1 MKKERQQTKE
11 KLTSL
16 LIWLIETLHA
26 TQILEKEGQ
35 KGIPSKVFKA
45 KAKRCKVNLALQSHL
60 RTVGIIE
67 NHRVVL
73 RSGRSEYRIRL
84 TESIVKSIGD
94 LPKIKHATIDINVKK
109 FLKPSSLR
117 VLCLELSTKTIRSYN
132 ETHKRNE
139 EKRRGVGTNKSLEP
153 QVPRAVA
160 NPKKSKTYETN
171 EALVDTALRRAKLGG
186 HLLVAKSLADLY
198 YGGHFTLLSFTTH
211 VKFGF
216 GTITDREEIDEMSDY
231 DSISDAIENAIQQ
244 HFARQLN
251 QSSALGNAIAK
262 SVLELP
268 TKHYTIS

>member
-26 TQILEKEGQ
+26 TQILEKERQ
-35 KGIPSKVFKA
+35 KGISSKVFKS
-45 KAKRCKVNLALQSHL
+45 KAKRCKVNSALQTHL

-94 LPKIKHATIDINVKK
+94 LPRVKHATLDINVKK

-132 ETHKRNE
+132 EAHKRSE
-139 EKRRGVGTNKSLEP
+139 EKRRGVGTNKPLEP
-153 QVPRAVA
+153 RATA

-216 GTITDREEIDEMSDY
+216 GTITNRDEIDEMSDY

-251 QSSALGNAIAK
+251 HSSALGNAIAK

-268 TKHYTIS
+268 TTQDTIS